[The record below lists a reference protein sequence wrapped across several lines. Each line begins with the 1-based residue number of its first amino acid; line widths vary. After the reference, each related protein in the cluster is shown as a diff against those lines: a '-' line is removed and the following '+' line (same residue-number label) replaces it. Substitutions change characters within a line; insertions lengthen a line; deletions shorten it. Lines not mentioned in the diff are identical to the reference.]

1 MHFLPSAARYMMSR
15 NLTEQDMRL
24 AGLAIIGLIGLT
36 TMSVTV
42 SASPAGSVG
51 REAGAA
57 SYLVEVAQGCGPGFH
72 WVGRHRNRY
81 GAWVLGHC
89 AKNIHT

>member
-1 MHFLPSAARYMMSR
+1 MFYRAAAALYMMSC
-15 NLTEQDMRL
+15 NSTEHDMRV
-24 AGLAIIGLIGLT
+24 AALAIIGLIGLT
-36 TMSVTV
+36 TMSVPL

-57 SYLVEVAQGCGPGFH
+57 SYLVQVAQGCGPGFH
-72 WVGRHRNRY
+72 WVARHRNRY
-81 GAWVLGHC
+81 GAWVPGHC

>member
-1 MHFLPSAARYMMSR
+1 
-15 NLTEQDMRL
+15 MR
-24 AGLAIIGLIGLT
+24 ATMVAFIGLICLT
-36 TMSVTV
+36 AIPVDV

-51 REAGAA
+51 REAAAA

-72 WVGRHRNRY
+72 WVGKHRNRY

-89 AKNIHT
+89 AKNVHT